1 MTTQTQTRCE
11 DFAMFGCK
19 DCETC
24 TLCINE
30 YYMVTDEV
38 WEGAG
43 LDNGMVCIACLEAR
57 VGRTLR
63 ANDFADCELNTN
75 SVNWIK
81 SERLA
86 SRLAG

>member
-1 MTTQTQTRCE
+1 MATQTQTRCE

-24 TLCINE
+24 TLCIDE

-38 WEGAG
+38 WESAG
-43 LDNGMVCIACLEAR
+43 LENGMVCIGCLEAR
-57 VGRTLR
+57 VGRTLN
-63 ANDFADCELNTN
+63 ANDFTDCVVNTDPTQYL
-75 SVNWIK
+75 K

-86 SRLAG
+86 SRLAR